1 MKRTFAILSIL
12 LYINALII
20 PVFPVFNYMVNTE
33 LYEALCINKDKPQM
47 ECNGKC
53 HLSDELQE
61 QESEKKTTPLL
72 DINLKDYPIGFVH
85 FVMLD
90 DLIPTEFEPQLIPT
104 REYSFHLE
112 LDIFHPPKQLV

>member
-1 MKRTFAILSIL
+1 
-12 LYINALII
+12 
-20 PVFPVFNYMVNTE
+20 MVNTE

-53 HLSDELQE
+53 HLSDEMKE
-61 QESEKKTTPLL
+61 QESEKKTTPIL

-85 FVMLD
+85 FVVLD
-90 DLIPTEFEPQLIPT
+90 DLIPTEFEPHVILT